1 MEMNTIQ
8 PECQS
13 SDIVR
18 KQILD
23 SAEEIF
29 SVMQQ
34 RESPENVQRIRDA
47 FIFADEAHKL
57 QRRKSGEPY
66 IIHPV
71 AVALIVA
78 KELELDTNTVI
89 AAFLHDVVEDTD
101 RTIDQIRER
110 FGDDVAYLVDVVTKK
125 KKDPGASSKQVENFK
140 QILESVDYDVRA
152 LLLKL
157 SDRLHNMRTLSSFCK
172 RGGKTH

>member
-1 MEMNTIQ
+1 MNTIQ

-66 IIHPV
+66 IIHPG
-71 AVALIVA
+71 
-78 KELELDTNTVI
+78 
-89 AAFLHDVVEDTD
+89 
-101 RTIDQIRER
+101 RTKNKV
-110 FGDDVAYLVDVVTKK
+110 FGDHLYR
-125 KKDPGASSKQVENFK
+125 GATVNC
-140 QILESVDYDVRA
+140 L
-152 LLLKL
+152 
-157 SDRLHNMRTLSSFCK
+157 N
-172 RGGKTH
+172 